1 MPLFVFLA
9 AAAVTVAPAAPAPT
23 PAAMALDAG
32 IDAYR
37 AGHFAEAREQFA
49 MLADRDS
56 AVAETMLGTM
66 YAKGEGVRSDA
77 ATAATYYFRAA
88 QRGYP
93 PAQLALAQAM
103 AAGKGIAADRDSA
116 WLWARRAQ
124 QRGDPRTNAAAAG
137 IVATLAAGRSRA
149 DLAALES
156 RLDGWRPWPNGRE

>member
-1 MPLFVFLA
+1 MPLLVFLV
-9 AAAVTVAPAAPAPT
+9 AAAVTAAPAPAPS
-23 PAAMALDAG
+23 PAAAALDVG
-32 IDAYR
+32 IGAYR
-37 AGHFAEAREQFA
+37 AGRFAEAREQFA

-77 ATAATYYFRAA
+77 ATAVTYYYRAA
-88 QRGYP
+88 QRGYA

-103 AAGKGIAADRDSA
+103 AAGKGIAADRDTA

-124 QRGDPRTNAAAAG
+124 QRGDPRTNAAATG
-137 IVATLAAGRSRA
+137 VVAMLAAGRSRA

-156 RLDGWRPWPNGRE
+156 RLDGWRPWASGRE

>member
-1 MPLFVFLA
+1 VPRILIIA
-9 AAAVTVAPAAPAPT
+9 AIAAAVPAPVPPT
-23 PAAMALDAG
+23 PAAAVLDAG
-32 IDAYR
+32 IDAYH
-37 AGHFAEAREQFA
+37 AGHFAEAKTMFA
-49 MLADRDS
+49 ALADRDS

-93 PAQLALAQAM
+93 PAQLALAEAM
-103 AAGKGIAADRDSA
+103 AAGKGIAADRDTA

-137 IVATLAAGRSRA
+137 VVATLAAGRSRA

-156 RLDGWRPWPNGRE
+156 RLDGWRPWANGQE

>member
-1 MPLFVFLA
+1 MLIVFLLA
-9 AAAVTVAPAAPAPT
+9 QAVLVAAPVAAAPT
-23 PAAMALDAG
+23 PVAAALGAG

-37 AGHFAEAREQFA
+37 AGHFAEARTQFA

-56 AVAETMLGTM
+56 AVAETMLGMM

-77 ATAATYYFRAA
+77 ATAVTYYYRAA

-103 AAGKGIAADRDSA
+103 AAGKGIAADRDTA

-124 QRGDPRTNAAAAG
+124 QRGDPRTIAAAAG
-137 IVATLAAGRSRA
+137 VAASLAAGRSPT
-149 DLAALES
+149 DLAALEN
-156 RLDGWRPWPNGRE
+156 RLDSWRPWASGRD